1 MRPKFA
7 LLSAAVVFSAGI
19 VIPIK
24 AQQPA
29 VPVPTYTKDV
39 APILFKH
46 CVSCHR
52 AGEAA
57 PMSLMTYEQ
66 TRPYAKAI
74 LSAVQKGTMPPW
86 HAEAPA
92 GTFHNERILSDVER
106 RTLIDW
112 ASGGAPRGNVTDLPA
127 APKFAEGWSLG
138 QPDIVLEMAEDYR
151 IPAKG
156 TIQYEWFYIPTNFT
170 EPTWVK
176 SIEVRP
182 GNRSVV
188 HHVLVYY
195 RAKPDV
201 KPTPIARSNPK
212 DQSNPPPD
220 EPGVSERPRRTDFE
234 GMPPRLLATYA
245 PGTNPQAAPAGT
257 AFRLEPGGVIELQM
271 HYTATGLAALDRT
284 KIGLTLSTEP
294 SPREVRAQ
302 HFFNAQMK
310 LPAGAA
316 NVDVTTDLEFM
327 QDATVWGIFPHT
339 HLRGKTWA
347 YTLQLP
353 NGETRPILSVP
364 RYDFNWQ
371 TYYMFREPL
380 QVPKGSKIIST
391 AWYDNSAANKSNPNP
406 NIDVFW
412 GEQTWQEMQYTGVLL
427 SSR

>member
-1 MRPKFA
+1 MRTKIA
-7 LLSAAVVFSAGI
+7 LLSAVVVVSAG
-19 VIPIK
+19 VSVPIT

-29 VPVPTYTKDV
+29 APVPTYTKDV
-39 APILFKH
+39 APILFKQ
-46 CVSCHR
+46 CASCHR
-52 AGEAA
+52 PGEAA

-66 TRPYAKAI
+66 ARPYAQAI
-74 LSAVQKGTMPPW
+74 LNAVQKGTMPPW

-112 ASGGAPRGNVTDLPA
+112 ASGGAPRGDVTDLPA
-127 APKFAEGWSLG
+127 APTFAEGWSLG
-138 QPDIVLEMAEDYR
+138 RPDIVLEMAEDYR
-151 IPAKG
+151 VPAKG

-170 EPTWVK
+170 EPKWVR
-176 SIEVRP
+176 SIEIRP

-201 KPTPIARSNPK
+201 KPAPIARSNPK

-220 EPGVSERPRRTDFE
+220 EPGVSERPRRTDLE

-257 AFRLEPGGVIELQM
+257 AFRLEPGGIIELQM
-271 HYTATGLAALDRT
+271 HYTATGQAALDRT
-284 KIGLTLSTEP
+284 TIGLTLSTEP

-316 NVDVTTDLEFM
+316 NVDVTTDLEFL

-347 YTLQLP
+347 YKLQLP
-353 NGETRPILSVP
+353 NGDTRPILSVP

-371 TYYMFREPL
+371 TYYMFREPIH
-380 QVPKGSKIIST
+380 VPKGSKIIST

-406 NIDVFW
+406 NADVFW